1 MAAATSE
8 GSRMGPRKGEGGV
21 MWEKSGVWIW
31 PGVRRTVRI
40 WEGWVAGMAGEA
52 GVVVVVV
59 VERRES
65 SAAREWWRAVRA
77 ALEDV

>member
-1 MAAATSE
+1 MAAPTSE
-8 GSRMGPRKGEGGV
+8 GSRMGPRNGEGGV
-21 MWEKSGVWIW
+21 IWENSGVWIW
-31 PGVRRTVRI
+31 PGVRRMVRI
-40 WEGWVAGMAGEA
+40 WEGYDDE
-52 GVVVVVV
+52 VVGRVEVV